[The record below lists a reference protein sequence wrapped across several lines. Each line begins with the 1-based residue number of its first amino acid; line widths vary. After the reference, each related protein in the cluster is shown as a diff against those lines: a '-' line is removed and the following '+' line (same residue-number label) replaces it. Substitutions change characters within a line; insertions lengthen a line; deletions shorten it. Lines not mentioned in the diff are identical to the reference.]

1 MTRPQS
7 HRAQVPLRR
16 CADCKFANL
25 VAYKLDLLCFHGDD
39 IAITGQSHYPV
50 DADYVELG
58 GENVEMLDGDEY
70 GRVWA
75 NRIVDQDDVC
85 DEWQKSGGDNP

>member
-1 MTRPQS
+1 
-7 HRAQVPLRR
+7 
-16 CADCKFANL
+16 
-25 VAYKLDLLCFHGDD
+25 
-39 IAITGQSHYPV
+39 
-50 DADYVELG
+50 
-58 GENVEMLDGDEY
+58 MLDGDEY